1 MNSCA
6 SASTEAAVAR
16 LEEVDLRTPLRSQQ
30 QGRMRALHESNL
42 AITSTLD
49 VHSVLEA
56 LLEKIDFFFPYA
68 TASAVRLLNR
78 ESGKLEPAAAR
89 NLEVGE
95 PKAVNGGNPTILVEE
110 AAITRNYR
118 GSGNGQ
124 IDRRKRSVGLVSKYR
139 FSYLGLPLVAKG
151 ELLGVLDLQTKEQHE
166 FSNEE
171 VDLLSMLAGQAAV
184 AIQNSKLYEETKRQ
198 AMELERTNRLKSEI
212 LSIVSH
218 EVKTP
223 LTIIMG
229 YTEIIEEGIL
239 PDYDKALT
247 KIRTHCAELSTVIES
262 LLTAA
267 RIEAGASAVLIQEAH
282 LGDFLSELKSLYDV
296 PWNKELRLVWDF
308 PSKFPLVKTDA
319 GKLKHILQNL
329 INNAIKFT
337 EKGHVR
343 ISARVK
349 EGRRRQAGSDRHE
362 RFVEFRVQDTGIGIP
377 KEKFSVIFDMF
388 GQVDGSKTRSHSG
401 VGLGLYIVK
410 TFAEMLAGKVEVESE
425 PGKGSAFTVTIPFER

>member
-1 MNSCA
+1 MNSYI

-56 LLEKIDFFFPYA
+56 LLEKIDLFFPYA
-68 TASAVRLLNR
+68 TASVVRLFNR
-78 ESGKLEPAAAR
+78 ESGKLERAVGR

-95 PKAVNGGNPTILVEE
+95 PKAVNGRKPTILVED

-118 GSGNGQ
+118 ASGNGQ
-124 IDRRKRSVGLVSKYR
+124 IDRRKRPVGLVSNYR

-151 ELLGVLDLQTKEQHE
+151 ELLGVLDLYTKEQHE
-166 FSNEE
+166 FGNEE

-198 AMELERTNRLKSEI
+198 ATELERTNRLKSEI

-229 YTEIIEEGIL
+229 YTEIIEEGML
-239 PDYDKALT
+239 PDHGKALT
-247 KIRTHCAELSTVIES
+247 KIRRHCAELSTVIDS

-267 RIEAGASAVLIQEAH
+267 RIEAGASSVLIQEIH
-282 LGDFLSELKSLYDV
+282 LGDFLNELRSFYDV
-296 PWNKELRLVWDF
+296 PWNEELRLVWDF
-308 PSKFPLVKTDA
+308 PSKLPLIKTDA

-337 EKGHVR
+337 EKGHVK
-343 ISARVK
+343 ISARIK
-349 EGRRRQAGSDRHE
+349 EGGRRQAEGNGHE
-362 RFVEFRVQDTGIGIP
+362 RFVEFKVEDTGIGIP
-377 KEKFSVIFDMF
+377 KEKCSVIFEMF

-410 TFAEMLAGKVEVESE
+410 TFTEMLAGKVEVESE
-425 PGKGSAFTVTIPFER
+425 PGKGSAFTATIPFER